1 MSINCQNVMPVCLC
15 ADCHV
20 IVFNVEDAVA
30 GMLSEM
36 ANIDVGNEP
45 VDFCILSPDAK
56 VLLSCDDDGQ
66 LETWSTEHGMDS

>member
-1 MSINCQNVMPVCLC
+1 M
-15 ADCHV
+15 
-20 IVFNVEDAVA
+20 EDAVA

-36 ANIDVGNEP
+36 ANVDVGNEP